1 MEASTGGLASSFV
14 NDLQPAADGAADK
27 GAGNPCEAAMVASV
41 EVAGCS
47 VAAAEGPI
55 GVAGGNLTATVATD
69 SAAHCSS
76 GADR

>member
-1 MEASTGGLASSFV
+1 M
-14 NDLQPAADGAADK
+14 
-27 GAGNPCEAAMVASV
+27 GAGNPCEAAVVASV

-76 GADR
+76 GADWNLPQILELAGSSQMGAMGSMLH